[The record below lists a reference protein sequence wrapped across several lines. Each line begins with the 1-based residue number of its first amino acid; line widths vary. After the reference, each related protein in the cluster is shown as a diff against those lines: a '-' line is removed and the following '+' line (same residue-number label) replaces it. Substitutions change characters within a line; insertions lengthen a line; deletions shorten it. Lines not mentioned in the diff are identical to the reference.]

1 MRLLAHAAAL
11 LLVLPGAATAQDRA
25 PFPDH
30 WLTLDSLSDA
40 LALRAE
46 ERAQVSGAYAD
57 LNAVLQQAVQRREEL
72 KENFRTTGRVV
83 LMSDGE
89 REALKARLKTV
100 AEEYEGRQADLD
112 RRFAALRAQLTPAQQ
127 ARFDALAKPRLVP
140 EARPQGTPGP

>member
-30 WLTLDSLSDA
+30 WLTLDSLADA
-40 LALRAE
+40 LALSAE
-46 ERAQVSGAYAD
+46 ERAQVSGPYAD

-72 KENFRTTGRVV
+72 KEAFKTTGRVSQ
-83 LMSDGE
+83 MSAGD
-89 REALKARLKTV
+89 REALQARLTTV
-100 AEEYEGRQADLD
+100 REEYEGRQAELE
-112 RRFAALRAQLTPAQQ
+112 RRFAAIRAQLTPAQQ

-140 EARPQGTPGP
+140 EARPQGTTAP